1 MDHRRL
7 AMRGRRNAVMSA
19 PLRVGTA
26 RPVARKL
33 SDSDSIIVPP
43 AVALRSRTGTLTI
56 CAGQFASGFAV
67 ARSIWDNG
75 LVVTNLAQNVPLSL
89 ARMAA
94 ALTYLDALDQIEG
107 WLLPT
112 TALAM
117 IEALWAQE
125 RRGYAGDIAEI
136 GVWQGKSFLALAA
149 GARPGERLVA
159 IDPFDAGDPTAQ
171 RPDLDVTPYGA
182 GYKGAFLANLSRFFP
197 AVQPEIIEASS
208 GALAND
214 RSPLGKLRFLSIDG
228 GHSRAQTLIDL
239 RIADACLT
247 EQGLCWLDDVFNP
260 AWPGVVSGLFA
271 YLDSGPGLQ
280 PLVLFPN
287 KLGTSSA
294 SHGRNLAY
302 GVSSTICWRDLSG
315 GSRTA
320 SVCHRRL
327 RRSLVQILFS
337 PARLSPL
344 RQEPPSNARQRSQ
357 PARRARPMPSI
368 GRRQRK
374 RRFWRVRR
382 ARPGESLRPLGYWD
396 TSCAIR
402 RNPGT
407 NWIDWH

>member
-1 MDHRRL
+1 
-7 AMRGRRNAVMSA
+7 
-19 PLRVGTA
+19 
-26 RPVARKL
+26 
-33 SDSDSIIVPP
+33 
-43 AVALRSRTGTLTI
+43 
-56 CAGQFASGFAV
+56 
-67 ARSIWDNG
+67 
-75 LVVTNLAQNVPLSL
+75 VTNSAQNVPLSL

-287 KLGTSSA
+287 KLVLVRPAMAETWRTEFRALFAGAISREGVELHRFAIDVYDEAWSKFSSA
-294 SHGRNLAY
+294 LRPVESAAARAAEQRAAALSACQARAANAEHRAAAAEAALLACQT
-302 GVSSTICWRDLSG
+302 STSWRV
-315 GSRTA
+315 T
-320 SVCHRRL
+320 
-327 RRSLVQILFS
+327 
-337 PARLSPL
+337 SPL
-344 RQEPPSNARQRSQ
+344 RLL
-357 PARRARPMPSI
+357 
-368 GRRQRK
+368 GHL
-374 RRFWRVRR
+374 
-382 ARPGESLRPLGYWD
+382 LRHSAKP
-396 TSCAIR
+396 
-402 RNPGT
+402 RNEL
-407 NWIDWH
+407 D